1 MHTRAFL
8 TDIYRLTFHC
18 ATQVKETAQN
28 VDVAVRELPDANKVS
43 KKIVYG

>member
-8 TDIYRLTFHC
+8 TDIYHHRLTFHC
-18 ATQVKETAQN
+18 ANQVKETAQN

-43 KKIVYG
+43 ENSV